1 MQAAS
6 LCWSDEG
13 DAGRQGCCTFV
24 SYALW
29 PVRHVTLLHM
39 NSVVEAALIGVGG
52 SVIAAIVAFVTTW
65 AVTGRTLRADRDR
78 QILDK
83 ELATYELALSELMG
97 WQITRLNGQF

>member
-39 NSVVEAALIGVGG
+39 NSVVEAALIDVGG

-65 AVTGRTLRADRDR
+65 AVTGPSRAGPYGL
-78 QILDK
+78 IVTAK
-83 ELATYELALSELMG
+83 F
-97 WQITRLNGQF
+97 WTRSWLLTSWH